1 MIERSI
7 PSQDGREKNSTR
19 QVFSILKSLFYNLYD
34 VGFILSPHQSSEF
47 GQRKTWTAL
56 PLPSPSGLL
65 PELFLMWKSQ
75 TFCNNQF
82 LKPCNALI
90 AKSCAKFISWLWK
103 QFFLMLIWDQYSSL
117 IATLGHPASISKLQW
132 SCSKSWTCSNFT
144 VITEIWFPNLGYYR
158 FTQNYCIC

>member
-19 QVFSILKSLFYNLYD
+19 QVFSILKNLFYNLYD

-90 AKSCAKFISWLWK
+90 AKSCAKFISWLWFYHFSHWICCALFDDK
-103 QFFLMLIWDQYSSL
+103 KHCRI
-117 IATLGHPASISKLQW
+117 
-132 SCSKSWTCSNFT
+132 
-144 VITEIWFPNLGYYR
+144 
-158 FTQNYCIC
+158 CIGLKWPIIIKT